1 MESQFS
7 QLEQLVLD
15 IERENKF
22 QWISGSTKKRIDVV
36 LQSLNA
42 IQEELPE
49 EHSKTNI
56 VKFTKTFQIFHQDGS
71 IIP

>member
-15 IERENKF
+15 IERRTNSSE
-22 QWISGSTKKRIDVV
+22 STKKRIDVV